1 MACFTPLR
9 AYPPPPGADRR
20 LVWASNKSFVGAQA
34 INLPCGQCIGC
45 RLAKAAEWTT
55 RLHHENSEHERSSFV
70 TLTFSD
76 EYLPPDYSINVRDL
90 QLFMKRL
97 RKALGH
103 ERVRYFACGEYG
115 DNNGR
120 PHYHL
125 LLFGYDFPD
134 RTLWRRTNSGELTYR
149 SAFLETVWP
158 FGHSEIGAVTPQSIN
173 YVARYILKK
182 INGEASEEHYLRV
195 HPLTGEVCRVNPEF
209 IVMSSRPGI
218 GSTWFDKFSTDAFPS
233 DFVVIDGIKRP
244 VPRYYMKKL
253 IASEDNQDARQARQV
268 QARRLQR
275 ASDPRSKA
283 NNTPER
289 LATRAQSATL
299 KVARLKRE
307 LDETQ

>member
-1 MACFTPLR
+1 M
-9 AYPPPPGADRR
+9 
-20 LVWASNKSFVGAQA
+20 
-34 INLPCGQCIGC
+34 
-45 RLAKAAEWTT
+45 
-55 RLHHENSEHERSSFV
+55 HHENSEHERSSFV

-115 DNNGR
+115 DSNGR

-149 SAFLETVWP
+149 SAFLESVWP

-182 INGEASEEHYLRV
+182 INGEASENHYLRV

-233 DFVVIDGIKRP
+233 DFVVIDGVKRP
-244 VPRYYMKKL
+244 VPRYYTKKL
-253 IASEDNQDARQARQV
+253 VALEDRDQAAEDAANPDKPRLLARASTRV
-268 QARRLQR
+268 QAKRLQR

-289 LATRAQSATL
+289 LAVRAESATL

-307 LDETQ
+307 LDESQ